1 MHIPELLVPAGN
13 MEKLKTALYYG
24 ADAVYLGGKELSL
37 RAASTGFSAE
47 NLRLA
52 VELAHKR
59 QTKIYYALNILA
71 WERHLDRVRTELE
84 TLADI
89 AVDGLIIADPGVL
102 RLAQKIAPHIP
113 IHLSTQANTSNSES
127 VRFWEELGVSRVNLA
142 RELDREALAAVKKVA
157 TNMELEVFVH
167 GAMCM
172 AISGRCLLSFYLN
185 GRVAN
190 LGECSHPCRF
200 EYRPTE
206 LRVEERQRQKEVW
219 EVVQDGDFTHFFG
232 AEDLCLLPYLPE
244 LVDLGVHSLKVEGR
258 MKTSSYLAP
267 VVDVYRTALDHIR
280 SGQKWDL
287 SEYMA
292 ELTKTTTRP
301 LGTGFF
307 LPTPQILAQV
317 DKNRPQIVGRIDEQ
331 IRQGVWKISVKSQW
345 AADDTIELI
354 LPGMQRPRLKK
365 KNYGLEN
372 KRGEKLEKVHSG
384 TEVFFC
390 CEAQNLKVGGFI
402 RSTKDKQIS

>member
-1 MHIPELLVPAGN
+1 MIHIPELLVPAGN

-24 ADAVYLGGKELSL
+24 ANAVYLGGNELSL
-37 RAASTGFSAE
+37 RAASTGFSVE

-52 VELAHKR
+52 IELAHKR
-59 QTKIYYALNILA
+59 QAKVYYALNILA
-71 WERHLDRVRTELE
+71 WERHLDRIRTELE

-102 RLAQKIAPHIP
+102 RLAQKITPQIP

-127 VRFWEELGVSRVNLA
+127 VRFWKELGIARVNLA
-142 RELDREALAAVKKVA
+142 RELDREALAAIRKTA
-157 TNMELEVFVH
+157 PNIELEIFVH

-185 GRVAN
+185 GRAAN

-200 EYRPTE
+200 DYRPTE
-206 LRVEERQRQKEVW
+206 LRVEEKQRNKEIW
-219 EVVQDGDFTHFFG
+219 EVVQDKDFTHFFS

-244 LVDLGVHSLKVEGR
+244 LVDLGVHSLKIEGR

-267 VVDVYRTALDHIR
+267 VVDVYRTALDR
-280 SGQKWDL
+280 TYSGQAWNL

-292 ELTKTTTRP
+292 ELTKTATRP

-307 LPTPQILAQV
+307 LPTPQILTQPN
-317 DKNRPQIVGRIDEQ
+317 KNRPQIVGRIDEK
-331 IRQGVWKISVKSQW
+331 IRQGIWKISVKSQW
-345 AADDTIELI
+345 AKDDTIELI
-354 LPGMQRPRLKK
+354 LPGMRRPQLQKTD
-365 KNYGLEN
+365 YGLEN

-390 CEAQNLKVGGFI
+390 CEAESLEVGGFI
-402 RSTKDKQIS
+402 RTKNDK